1 MFNLNYYKKK
11 FRKLLISINRI
22 LESFFIELG
31 RSKHQKNKSKPFRKK
46 LIDLEHKFESFF
58 NKFKEFKKYNQS
70 KKKLSFFKNKT
81 VLSIAIIF
89 ISFLSYFSV
98 PVFYNEDV
106 TKNFLKNQIN
116 KTYEIEI
123 KFNEKV
129 KYSLIPKPYFYTKN
143 LDIFYDGEII
153 GNSNHAKFYISFNN
167 FFSFE
172 KLNIKDVIF
181 KNTDFNVNA
190 NNINFFTKTLKKS
203 GKQDN
208 FLFKKSKLFYKDQ
221 NDELLFLSKVH
232 NLKFFYDDKNGFQ
245 KVKTLFE
252 IFNIPFKLDVSKDL
266 TNQNKIIKLI
276 SKKIRLDL
284 ESSIEYDNSE
294 ISGFLD
300 IDLFNKSNSFDY
312 VIKSEKLNFASKDK
326 NFSGGFNFKP
336 FYFFSNLR
344 FDYVSHK
351 KIFKSESLMLE
362 ILDSELLNNRNLSAN
377 INISVNK
384 IDKFEY
390 LTDFILEIQ
399 FDNGQIFMSN
409 FDVEWNQ
416 AVSIKSNDI
425 EFINDE
431 NGKKLIGEISF
442 DFKDVEKFFR
452 YFQIKRNY
460 RNVFDEIN
468 VDFVYDFTEEKLIL
482 NNIKIDNKSNQI
494 LESFL
499 EEHNNKNK
507 NLFNKVTLRN
517 FVKDFF
523 LTYAG

>member
-11 FRKLLISINRI
+11 FRKILIPINKI

-31 RSKHQKNKSKPFRKK
+31 RSKHQKNKSKPLRKK

-58 NKFKEFKKYNQS
+58 NKFNEFKKYNQS
-70 KKKLSFFKNKT
+70 KKKLSFFKNRT
-81 VLSIAIIF
+81 VLSIAVIF

-129 KYSLIPKPYFYTKN
+129 KYSLLPKPYFYTKN
-143 LDIFYDGEII
+143 LDIFYDGKII
-153 GNSNHAKFYISFNN
+153 GSSNYAKFYISFNN

-181 KNTDFNVNA
+181 KKTDFSVNA

-221 NDELLFLSKVH
+221 NDELLFLSKVD

-245 KVKTLFE
+245 KVKTVFE

-336 FYFFSNLR
+336 FYFFSNLS
-344 FDYVSHK
+344 FDYVSHR

-399 FDNGQIFMSN
+399 LDNGKIFMTN

-425 EFINDE
+425 EFTNDE
-431 NGKKLIGEISF
+431 NGKKLIGEILF

-468 VDFVYDFTEEKLIL
+468 ADFVYDFTEEKLIL

-494 LESFL
+494 LDSFL
-499 EEHNNKNK
+499 EEYNNKNK

>member
-11 FRKLLISINRI
+11 FRKTLISINKI

-81 VLSIAIIF
+81 VLSIAVIF

-116 KTYEIEI
+116 KSYEIEI
-123 KFNEKV
+123 KFNEKI
-129 KYSLIPKPYFYTKN
+129 KYSLLPKPYFYTKN
-143 LDIFYDGEII
+143 LDILYDGKII
-153 GNSNHAKFYISFNN
+153 GSSNYAKFYISFNN

-221 NDELLFLSKVH
+221 NDELLFLSKVDR
-232 NLKFFYDDKNGFQ
+232 LKFFYDDKNGFQ
-245 KVKTLFE
+245 KVKTVFE

-294 ISGFLD
+294 ISGFLLKKQK
-300 IDLFNKSNSFDY
+300 ILSTA
-312 VIKSEKLNFASKDK
+312 IMLMA
-326 NFSGGFNFKP
+326 
-336 FYFFSNLR
+336 NL
-344 FDYVSHK
+344 
-351 KIFKSESLMLE
+351 
-362 ILDSELLNNRNLSAN
+362 LSCVA
-377 INISVNK
+377 
-384 IDKFEY
+384 
-390 LTDFILEIQ
+390 LP
-399 FDNGQIFMSN
+399 M
-409 FDVEWNQ
+409 
-416 AVSIKSNDI
+416 
-425 EFINDE
+425 
-431 NGKKLIGEISF
+431 
-442 DFKDVEKFFR
+442 
-452 YFQIKRNY
+452 
-460 RNVFDEIN
+460 
-468 VDFVYDFTEEKLIL
+468 
-482 NNIKIDNKSNQI
+482 
-494 LESFL
+494 
-499 EEHNNKNK
+499 
-507 NLFNKVTLRN
+507 
-517 FVKDFF
+517 
-523 LTYAG
+523 

>member
-89 ISFLSYFSV
+89 MLFLSYFSV
-98 PVFYNEDV
+98 PIFYNEDAI
-106 TKNFLKNQIN
+106 KNFLKNQIN
-116 KTYEIEI
+116 KSYEIEI

-129 KYSLIPKPYFYTKN
+129 KYSFLPKPYFYTKN
-143 LDIFYDGEII
+143 LDIFYDGKII
-153 GNSNHAKFYISFNN
+153 GNSNYAKIYISFNN

-172 KLNIKDVIF
+172 KLNIKDVIL

-190 NNINFFTKTLKKS
+190 NNINFFKKTLKKS
-203 GKQDN
+203 GKKDN
-208 FLFKKSKLFYKDQ
+208 FLFKKSKLFYKDH
-221 NDELLFLSKVH
+221 NDELLFLSKVD
-232 NLKFFYDDKNGFQ
+232 NLKFFYDDKNSFQ
-245 KVKTLFE
+245 KVKTVFE

-266 TNQNKIIKLI
+266 TNQNKNIKLI

-284 ESSIEYDNSE
+284 ESSIDYDNSE

-312 VIKSEKLNFASKDK
+312 VIKSEKLNFSSKDK

-336 FYFFSNLR
+336 FYFFSNLN
-344 FDYVSHK
+344 FDYVSHR
-351 KIFKSESLMLE
+351 KIFKNDSLILE
-362 ILDSELLNNRNLSAN
+362 ILDSELLNNPNLSAN
-377 INISVNK
+377 INININK

-399 FDNGQIFMSN
+399 FDNGKIFMNN

-425 EFINDE
+425 EFTNDE
-431 NGKKLIGEISF
+431 NGKKLIGEILF

-468 VDFVYDFTEEKLIL
+468 ADFVYDFSQDKLIL

-499 EEHNNKNK
+499 EEYNNKNK
-507 NLFNKVTLRN
+507 NLFNKVTFRN

-523 LTYAG
+523 QTYAG